1 MYQELNTSS
10 AQLTGAFQVFKDT
23 SQKLVDSY
31 QTLER
36 QVVRLRSELAAAQN
50 ERLEKITEK
59 ERLATRQKRLLEA
72 IPAGIIVLDGN
83 GAVHECNPAAVKLLG
98 QPLCGMLWRDVVE
111 QVFHPQPDDGHDL
124 SLRNGKRV
132 SVATCSLA
140 SEPGQVLLIQDVT
153 ETRAMQM
160 QLARL
165 ERLSE
170 MGRTLASLA
179 HQIRTPLAS
188 ALLHASNLHVLQKG
202 EQGDKIRGRL
212 IERLRHL
219 EHVVTDILSFARHG
233 RLEVEE
239 LDVCDLLDE
248 FVRTLEP
255 QLNAGCVHLELRNA
269 PSSTF
274 IRGNREALESALQ
287 NVANNAIQAAGEESN
302 LKLTARLNAPESVV
316 HISLTDTGPGIPANL
331 HNRVFEAF
339 FTTRKDG
346 TGLGLAIVQA
356 IVEAHRG
363 WVQLVSAP
371 GEGTTI
377 TVTLPLL
384 G

>member
-10 AQLTGAFQVFKDT
+10 AQLKGAFRVFKDT
-23 SQKLVDSY
+23 SQKLIDSY
-31 QTLER
+31 QALEN
-36 QVVRLRSELAAAQN
+36 QVVRLRSELAAAQS
-50 ERLEKITEK
+50 ERLAQLTEK

-83 GAVHECNPAAVKLLG
+83 GAVHECNPAALKLLG
-98 QPLCGMLWRDVVE
+98 RPLCGMLWREVVE
-111 QVFHPQPDDGHDL
+111 QVFHPRPDDGHDL

-153 ETRAMQM
+153 ETRAMQT
-160 QLARL
+160 QLACL

-179 HQIRTPLAS
+179 QQIRTPLAS

-202 EQGDKIRGRL
+202 EQGEKVRARL

-219 EHVVTDILSFARHG
+219 EHLVTDILSFARHG
-233 RLEVEE
+233 HLEVEE

-248 FVRTLEP
+248 FVRSLEP
-255 QLNAGCVHLELRNA
+255 QLSARCVHLELQNA

-287 NVANNAIQAAGEESN
+287 NVANNAIQAGGEESN
-302 LKLTARLNAPESVV
+302 LKLTARLDSSKRVV

-346 TGLGLAIVQA
+346 TGLGLAIVRA

-363 WVQLVSAP
+363 RVQLVSAP
-371 GEGTTI
+371 GEGTSI

-384 G
+384 A